1 MANHQPEKPNQAISP
16 GPARPSS
23 ATAMTVAVRTSLDA
37 AVALAHA
44 GDHRDARKLCA
55 AVVFNM
61 QPMIATS
68 TELLRATLHALLLAH
83 GFELLARLVL
93 AVSGRRVQVVLLPT
107 GTGPIALPRTG
118 EAPDATTFTMDPRW
132 LQRLTPD
139 DVFLRHWCDTLV
151 ARRHSD
157 TPGTAPVTRQLVVV

>member
-83 GFELLARLVL
+83 GFELLAREYRGS
-93 AVSGRRVQVVLLPT
+93 SGAASVADTFREFEASLSRLPADIRAEWTEQLRRDWLGPENGSILLLT
-107 GTGPIALPRTG
+107 
-118 EAPDATTFTMDPRW
+118 
-132 LQRLTPD
+132 RLEG
-139 DVFLRHWCDTLV
+139 LY
-151 ARRHSD
+151 
-157 TPGTAPVTRQLVVV
+157 